1 MISNYNTHPRPLL
14 LPACWQA
21 GRGERLC
28 KTSTIW
34 QMKVHY
40 NPKLKELARQLRN
53 NSTQSE
59 IRLWKY
65 LKGKQMMGYD
75 FHRQKPIDNYI
86 VDFFCNKLKLAIEL
100 DGFSHYIKKIYA
112 KDLEKEKKLK
122 QLEINVIRFQ
132 DSEVLHRIDNV
143 IAVIQ
148 EYIEK
153 FESQNN

>member
-1 MISNYNTHPRPLL
+1 M
-14 LPACWQA
+14 
-21 GRGERLC
+21 C